1 MAINEQPT
9 TIQIMEKIKIL
20 LVEDDPNLGFV
31 IKDNLSTKGYD
42 VTLCADGEAGERA
55 FLTSAYQLCILDV
68 MLPKKDGFSLAR
80 SIRSRNTDV
89 PILFLTA
96 KAMVDDKLEGF
107 GTGADDYITKP
118 FSLEELFCRVEVFLK
133 RSMQHGEVAALGV
146 LNLGNYNFDSSNFK
160 LKNHNSEKTLTSR
173 EAEILKQLYLH
184 RDRVIKREEIL
195 MAVWGDDDYFLGR
208 SLDVFI
214 SKLRKYLKD
223 DPSVQIINY
232 HGVGFKLELPF

>member
-1 MAINEQPT
+1 
-9 TIQIMEKIKIL
+9 MERIKIL

-31 IKDNLSTKGYD
+31 VKDNLITKGYE
-42 VTLCADGEAGERA
+42 VTLCSDGETGEKE
-55 FLTSAYQLCILDV
+55 FSSNSFQLCILDV

-80 SIRSRNTDV
+80 SIRTKNNDV

-96 KAMVDDKLEGF
+96 KTMTDDKLEGF
-107 GTGADDYITKP
+107 GTGADDYVTKP

-133 RSMQHGEVAALGV
+133 RSRQPKEAEVLGT
-146 LNLGNYNFDSSNFK
+146 LSIGKYNFDSSNFK
-160 LKNHNSEKTLTSR
+160 LKNHTSEKTLTSR

-195 MAVWGDDDYFLGR
+195 MAVWGNDDYFLGR

-232 HGVGFKLELPF
+232 HGVGFKLEVSGN

>member
-1 MAINEQPT
+1 
-9 TIQIMEKIKIL
+9 MERIKIL

-31 IKDNLSTKGYD
+31 VKDNLITKGYD
-42 VTLCADGEAGERA
+42 VTLCSNGESGEKE
-55 FLTSAYQLCILDV
+55 FSENSFQLCILDV
-68 MLPKKDGFSLAR
+68 MLPKKDGFALAR
-80 SIRSRNTDV
+80 SIRSKNNDV

-96 KAMVDDKLEGF
+96 KNMTDDKLEGF
-107 GTGADDYITKP
+107 GAGADDYITKP

-133 RSMQHGEVAALGV
+133 RSRQPKETGALGT
-146 LNLGNYNFDSSNFK
+146 LSIGKYNFDSSNFK
-160 LKNHNSEKTLTSR
+160 LKNHASEKTLTSR

-232 HGVGFKLELPF
+232 HGVGFKLEVSSN

>member
-1 MAINEQPT
+1 
-9 TIQIMEKIKIL
+9 MEKVKIL

-31 IKDNLSTKGYD
+31 VKDNLATKGYD
-42 VTLCADGEAGERA
+42 VTLCSDGEVGEKE
-55 FLTSAYQLCILDV
+55 FHTQSFQLCILDV

-80 SIRSRNTDV
+80 AIRNKNNDV

-96 KAMVDDKLEGF
+96 KNMTDDKLEGF

-133 RSMQHGEVAALGV
+133 RSLQTKEAEVLGT
-146 LNLGNYNFDSSNFK
+146 LRIGGYNFDSSNFK
-160 LKNHNSEKTLTSR
+160 LRNHVSEKTLTSR
-173 EAEILKQLYLH
+173 EAEILKQLYIH

-232 HGVGFKLELPF
+232 HGVGFKLEVSNV

>member
-1 MAINEQPT
+1 M
-9 TIQIMEKIKIL
+9 MKKIL

-31 IKDNLSTKGYD
+31 IKDNLSHKGYA
-42 VTLCADGEAGERA
+42 VTLCSDGEAGEKE
-55 FLTSAYQLCILDV
+55 FSSTEFQLCILDV
-68 MLPKKDGFSLAR
+68 MLPKKDGFALAR
-80 SIRSRNTDV
+80 AIREKNSDV

-96 KAMVDDKLEGF
+96 KNMLDDKLEGF

-133 RSMQHGEVAALGV
+133 RTTIKPSEPILGALHIGMFE
-146 LNLGNYNFDSSNFK
+146 FDSANFK
-160 LKNHNSEKTLTSR
+160 LKNHSSEKTLTSR

-184 RDRVIKREEIL
+184 RERVVKREEIL

-232 HGVGFKLELPF
+232 HGVGFKLELP